1 MAERFRFRYVNEFIG
16 GFVILVVILAA
27 VSVFVVAH
35 SQKWFARNY
44 ELSVLLPESGSH
56 GLRKGAEVMLLGAAA
71 GQVRR
76 IAIDA
81 DDRMIAQV
89 RIRTDFFRFVR
100 DDSTAIIRKKFGLVA
115 EDTYLDITR
124 GKGAA
129 LPKKNA
135 MIPSTVEKSIFTTI
149 EETLGRMENA
159 TLNAV
164 EQYGELAAN
173 LRNPDSPLQL
183 LLERMN
189 RFSQKLEAG
198 EGIVTKLLTDK
209 SMAAELEKTLS
220 GVNTILSELKV
231 VLLDAQKTSGKIAQL
246 TDNVGEQL
254 AAMPRLTS
262 MTEKVLQETEV
273 VLKDIHKTMDSFPNI
288 VGRLDQEMQSLPGL
302 MIQTQETLRQI
313 EKLVIGMQKHWMLR
327 GYVEQA
333 QPTTRIPAA
342 EVGSERKRP

>member
-1 MAERFRFRYVNEFIG
+1 MAERFKFRYVNEFIG
-16 GFVILVVILAA
+16 GFVILVAILAA

-56 GLRKGAEVMLLGAAA
+56 GLRKGAEVLLLGAVA

-81 DDRMIAQV
+81 DDRMIAQI
-89 RIRTDFFRFVR
+89 RIRSDFFRFVR
-100 DDSTAIIRKKFGLVA
+100 DDSAAVIRKKFGLVA
-115 EDTYLDITR
+115 EDAYLDITR

-149 EETLGRMENA
+149 EETLVRMENA

-173 LRNPDSPLQL
+173 LRNPHGPLQL
-183 LLERMN
+183 LLARMN
-189 RFSQKLEAG
+189 RFSESLEAG
-198 EGIVTKLLTDK
+198 EGIAAKLLTDK
-209 SMAAELEKTLS
+209 SMAADFERTLS
-220 GVNTILSELKV
+220 GVNTVLSELKV

-273 VLKDIHKTMDSFPNI
+273 VLKDIHKTMDSFPDI

-327 GYVEQA
+327 DYVEQA
-333 QPTTRIPAA
+333 RPTTRIPSA